1 MNRTI
6 ELMNARTSTRTY
18 ADTPI
23 TDAEKAAVLNAAL
36 RAPTAG
42 AMMLYSVIQI
52 EDQALKDR
60 LAQTCDDQP
69 FIAKAPWVLVF
80 VADFQRWMDLFAASD
95 VGALEGVEHR
105 ALPGAGDLM
114 LALSDAIIAAQS
126 AAIAAES
133 LGIGTCYIGDILE
146 LGETHADLLG
156 LPQHA
161 MPAAML
167 CLGHPKS
174 TRPPT
179 PHCTTHVVH
188 TDRYHRMTPDEVA
201 ALSAELEAMYAPH
214 GLKPGIANYPQ
225 AMYERK
231 FTSAFMAEMNRSV
244 AWWLQRWESA
254 ETR

>member
-1 MNRTI
+1 MNPTI
-6 ELMNARTSTRTY
+6 DIMNARTSTRTF
-18 ADTPI
+18 ADTPV
-23 TDAEKAAVLNAAL
+23 TAEEKALVLNAAL

-60 LAQTCDDQP
+60 LAETCDDQP
-69 FIAKAPWVLVF
+69 FIAAAPWVLIF

-95 VGALEGVEHR
+95 VAGMPGIPHKA
-105 ALPGAGDLM
+105 APGAGDLM
-114 LALSDAIIAAQS
+114 LAVSDALIAAQN

-133 LGIGTCYIGDILE
+133 LGIGSCYIGDVLE
-146 LGETHADLLG
+146 LGETHAELLG

-167 CLGHPKS
+167 CLGRPKA

-179 PHCTTHVVH
+179 PHCTTNVVH
-188 TDRYHRMTPDEVA
+188 TDRYHRMTAEETA
-201 ALSAELEAMYAPH
+201 ALSAELQAMYAPH
-214 GLKPGIANYPQ
+214 GLKSGPANYPQ
-225 AMYERK
+225 AVYERK

-244 AWWLQRWESA
+244 EWWLKRWQTPEG
-254 ETR
+254 